1 LIKEA
6 LIALFVELAV
16 EGDMDVI
23 KTDYN
28 TKDFYRSP
36 EDYQFAAVTWLL
48 AYRVPYLIK
57 LMYDGQQLTAEQNC
71 KGVAV

>member
-6 LIALFVELAV
+6 LIALCVEFAV
-16 EGDMDVI
+16 EGDMDVS
-23 KTDYN
+23 KTDY

-57 LMYDGQQLTAEQNC
+57 LMYGGQQRSMY
-71 KGVAV
+71 